1 MKDNIKYIVAI
12 ITLSILLTVVSILL
26 FTLTSDLRDTA
37 NMYKNSKEVCRIELE
52 ELTNEY
58 KMLEKRIEG

>member
-52 ELTNEY
+52 ELTTEY

>member
-1 MKDNIKYIVAI
+1 MNNNIKYIVAI

-37 NMYKNSKEVCRIELE
+37 NMYKNSKNTCRMELE
-52 ELTNEY
+52 ELKSEY
-58 KMLEKRIEG
+58 KLLEQLVK